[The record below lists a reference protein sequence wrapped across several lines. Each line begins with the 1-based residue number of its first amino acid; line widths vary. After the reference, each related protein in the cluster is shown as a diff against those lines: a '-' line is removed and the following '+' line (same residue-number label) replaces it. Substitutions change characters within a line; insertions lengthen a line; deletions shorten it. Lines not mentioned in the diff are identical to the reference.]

1 MFKNRLFSKYKKS
14 TRRLLNNIVT
24 IKIELKKLLI
34 ELFKSIFKNGG
45 VSKIL
50 LNLYL
55 YLLINGMPRFAAA

>member
-14 TRRLLNNIVT
+14 TSRLLNNIVT